1 MYRGFEAWVFP
12 GVRSHIRKIFLLC
25 SACVGL
31 NGATPTLAETV
42 IADRPGFS
50 TGTYTVEP
58 GHFNVELGY
67 EASFSNSGAS
77 RTTHTAPLTDV
88 RVGVVPEM
96 EIDLMWSGWSIDRVA
111 GNSSTSDMAI
121 GGKYRLVSQP
131 QYNITA
137 LGVLSLPTGST
148 ASSGEMNPT
157 VALIWDYV
165 LSDSVT
171 AFGMAQVASSVESA
185 DRHYNLQPA
194 VGLSFDLT
202 DKLGTF
208 VEFYSDKQLMPH
220 TQRSDMMDTG
230 ITYLLTDSTQ
240 LDFSVGLSLDNR
252 SDDFVGAGIAMR
264 F

>member
-1 MYRGFEAWVFP
+1 M
-12 GVRSHIRKIFLLC
+12 LC
-25 SACVGL
+25 SAYVGL
-31 NGATPTLAETV
+31 SSATPCLADTV

-58 GHFNVELGY
+58 GHFNLELGY

-77 RTTHTAPLTDV
+77 RTTHTAPLMDV
-88 RVGVVPEM
+88 RVGVAPELEM
-96 EIDLMWSGWSIDRVA
+96 DLMWDGWSTDRVA
-111 GNSSTSDMAI
+111 GNSSTATSDMAI
-121 GGKYRLVSQP
+121 GGKYRLASHS

-137 LGVLSLPTGST
+137 LGVLSLPTGSG
-148 ASSGEMNPT
+148 ASSGDVNPT

-165 LSDSVT
+165 VSDWAT
-171 AFGMAQVASSVESA
+171 AFGMAQVASSAESA

-194 VGLSFDLT
+194 VGLSFSHT

-208 VEFYSDKQLMPH
+208 VEFYTDMQLGPN
-220 TQRSDMMDTG
+220 TQRSDMMDAG

-240 LDFSVGLSLDNR
+240 LDFNFGLSLDNR

>member
-1 MYRGFEAWVFP
+1 
-12 GVRSHIRKIFLLC
+12 LLC
-25 SACVGL
+25 SAYVGL
-31 NGATPTLAETV
+31 NGATPSLAETV

-111 GNSSTSDMAI
+111 GNSSTSTSDMAI

-137 LGVLSLPTGST
+137 LGALSLPTGST

-171 AFGMAQVASSVESA
+171 AFGMAQIASSVESA
-185 DRHYNLQPA
+185 DRHYNFQPA

-208 VEFYSDKQLMPH
+208 VEFYSDKQLMSH